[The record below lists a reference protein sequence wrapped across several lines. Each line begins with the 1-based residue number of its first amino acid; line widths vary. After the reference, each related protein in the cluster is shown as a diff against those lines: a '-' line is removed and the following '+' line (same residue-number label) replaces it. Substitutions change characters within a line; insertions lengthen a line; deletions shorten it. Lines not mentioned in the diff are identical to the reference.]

1 MVTRMNDDLVV
12 IGKMSA
18 EQRAQKLMEVG
29 DLAEPGEDMD
39 EMTLQSGLSFK
50 ALFDAVT
57 RPWEHTSHAFGFLD
71 PADAGRDLD
80 AGASGRVRA
89 LSAPSPDLVPVRN
102 AADLEPDASLRDA
115 RIDITL
121 ERLRV
126 AAYPGRGMH
135 RILFDVYARSQREGG
150 ADDLHF
156 NVLVRAR
163 EGESAAVIGVPVFVG
178 LGVGPSGVALRCA
191 TVNVKN
197 EDDESLLEA
206 FDSDVMKNGLQL
218 LSTAQ
223 PAVGVVSCMAVA
235 LTRSLATRHR
245 NVAVQEF
252 SMGLDLGGTPTG
264 ARLRLGTY
272 FAVQAPDDTAATCWD
287 EWAYNR
293 LSGLLVKRDTPGK
306 PIPYNYV
313 AFGVRRHGGS

>member
-12 IGKMSA
+12 IGRMSA

-29 DLAEPGEDMD
+29 DLADPGEDMD
-39 EMTLQSGLSFK
+39 DKTLQSGLQIK
-50 ALFDAVT
+50 ALFSSVT
-57 RPWEHTSHAFGFLD
+57 RPWEHTSHVFGFLEGVGG
-71 PADAGRDLD
+71 DA
-80 AGASGRVRA
+80 
-89 LSAPSPDLVPVRN
+89 DLVPVRN
-102 AADLEPDASLRDA
+102 AAGLPADESLRDA

-126 AAYPGRGMH
+126 AAYPGRGTH
-135 RILFDVYARSQREGG
+135 RILFDFYGRSQREGG
-150 ADDLHF
+150 TDDLHF

-178 LGVGPSGVALRCA
+178 LGVGAGGVSLRAA

-197 EDDESLLEA
+197 DDDEALLSA
-206 FDSDVMKNGLQL
+206 LDSDIMKNGLHL

-223 PAVGVVSCMAVA
+223 PAVGVVSTMAVA
-235 LTRSLATRHR
+235 LTRALAQRHR

-252 SMGLDLGGTPTG
+252 SMGLDFGGAPTG

-272 FAVQAPDDTAATCWD
+272 FAVQAPDDVAATCWND
-287 EWAYNR
+287 WAYSR
-293 LSGLLVKRDTPGK
+293 LSGLLVKRDAPQR

-313 AFGVRRHGGS
+313 AFGVRRHAGS